1 MSPSPVLS
9 GTGSRSRSRS
19 GTPIQNGRL
28 ENVPRNVHQSK
39 DSLNI
44 FHVNMLQGREPI
56 AEQDSTHEQELSSI
70 DVRPRLQGAAT
81 EQSDVKLL
89 NDDSQYIF
97 TS

>member
-1 MSPSPVLS
+1 
-9 GTGSRSRSRS
+9 
-19 GTPIQNGRL
+19 
-28 ENVPRNVHQSK
+28 
-39 DSLNI
+39 
-44 FHVNMLQGREPI
+44 MLQGREPT

-70 DVRPRLQGAAT
+70 NVRPHLQVTGT